1 MTTNAQQA
9 GTSWS
14 ALIEFDIADPGDELH
29 DTLFTLVQAHHGTPT
44 TTTDTGH
51 LALMLSVDAVGVVEA
66 TSRAV
71 ALGTELLARA
81 GHPGRTVMA
90 VEIVTDQER
99 DRRNA
104 AS

>member
-9 GTSWS
+9 GTGWS
-14 ALIEFDIADPGDELH
+14 AFIEFDVTDPDDELH

-44 TTTDTGH
+44 TTDTGH
-51 LALMLSVDAVGVVEA
+51 LALVLSVDAVGIVEA

-81 GHPGRTVMA
+81 GHPGRTVTA

-99 DRRNA
+99 ERRNSA
-104 AS
+104 G